1 MGGHRAVVVEIP
13 HHSLLGEK
21 VLKVVC
27 LQARRLKCSLTG
39 PKFRYLQKCKTLFQE
54 HNVYSKARGIYI
66 SARYTTPP
74 WFTEKLH
81 KLDKEMEKYTMNAEK
96 KYRKMR
102 MGGVDFSP

>member
-54 HNVYSKARGIYI
+54 HNVYSKTKGLYI
-66 SARYTTPP
+66 LARYPP
-74 WFTEKLH
+74 PTGFTEKIH
-81 KLDKEMEKYTMNAEK
+81 KLDKYWEQYMKNAENK
-96 KYRKMR
+96 CRKRR
-102 MGGVDFSP
+102 MGVVDFSP